1 MPLIIATTDFTDVAE
16 NAVNYACELAL
27 SQNADVLV
35 MHSYSVPIVFSDLPV
50 PTPIDEIRGAAEEAM
65 QVLLSRL
72 TAAYP
77 QISIKRTIIYG
88 DIVDGVE
95 EYIANNGMPMM
106 VIAGNGYSPENT
118 AWLDSTLID
127 AFRTLKCPVMAVP
140 AETTFTK
147 IRKIGFAYDNKYP
160 GSETALERLKEI
172 TKTLDAELH
181 VLYAP
186 GDVHTQDNPSDINDS
201 AKRIL
206 SSVDPL
212 YHFFF
217 EEDVDKAIQDFASE
231 YHLDMLVVI
240 PRKHSF
246 FEGLFHKSHTKVLV
260 NNSHIPIMALH
271 EN

>member
-106 VIAGNGYSPENT
+106 VIAGAAGADRGKVAYNGT
-118 AWLDSTLID
+118 MMG
-127 AFRTLKCPVMAVP
+127 V
-140 AETTFTK
+140 
-147 IRKIGFAYDNKYP
+147 
-160 GSETALERLKEI
+160 RL
-172 TKTLDAELH
+172 
-181 VLYAP
+181 
-186 GDVHTQDNPSDINDS
+186 S
-201 AKRIL
+201 A
-206 SSVDPL
+206 
-212 YHFFF
+212 YHF
-217 EEDVDKAIQDFASE
+217 
-231 YHLDMLVVI
+231 
-240 PRKHSF
+240 
-246 FEGLFHKSHTKVLV
+246 G
-260 NNSHIPIMALH
+260 
-271 EN
+271 